1 MSVAIAVGYGSL
13 ANARNVPYFSQT
25 QMDGFQ
31 AIIAQSPPSPMSPE
45 TSPPAE
51 PNNQG
56 NINGESQPAEPNNQG
71 NTNGESQPTE
81 PNTEGNANIEDLN
94 PSANPLLFPTRPEEV
109 KIDITQPITLEQ
121 AIELAIRNNK
131 DLQETRLNLE
141 RSLLELREA
150 EAGWYPN
157 VDLRLNLIDAD
168 TASGQRQLAIATQE
182 GTQEQVGDTQTTSFD
197 GLLELSYNLY
207 TGGRR
212 GADVRRAKRQ
222 VRFNELDVERI
233 TEQTRFV
240 ATRDYLNLQNT
251 GARVN
256 IEQAAVEDATQT
268 LRDAR
273 LLEQAGL
280 GTRFDVLQAEVELA
294 NAQQRLTRAQADQQ
308 TASRRLAQTLSL
320 GQQVEISA
328 KDEIKEAGTWNLS
341 LEESIVLAF
350 KNRAELEQNLLQQE
364 INEQLRQIAL
374 SEIRPQLSAFVS
386 YDFLDDFEDEVS
398 IADGY
403 SLGARVQW
411 RIFDGGAA
419 VARAQQREKDLE
431 INETQFA
438 NQRNQIRLEVE
449 EGYFDL
455 QANQNNIKTA
465 QIAIAQA
472 EESLRLARLRFQ
484 AGVGTQTDVIN
495 AQTALTT
502 ARGDLL
508 TAVIEYNQSLN
519 QLIRAVTNLP
529 EGRLF
534 DLP

>member
-51 PNNQG
+51 PSSEG
-56 NINGESQPAEPNNQG
+56 NANEESPPAEPNNQG
-71 NTNGESQPTE
+71 N
-81 PNTEGNANIEDLN
+81 ANIEYLN

-109 KIDITQPITLEQ
+109 QIDITQPITLEQ
-121 AIELAIRNNK
+121 AIELALRNNQ
-131 DLQETRLNLE
+131 DLQEVRLTLE

-157 VDLRLNLIDAD
+157 LALDLGLTNSDSAGAQLGA
-168 TASGQRQLAIATQE
+168 ALGGQQ
-182 GTQEQVGDTQTTSFD
+182 DTQTTTFN
-197 GLLELSYNLY
+197 GLLDLSYDLY
-207 TGGRR
+207 TGGSRT
-212 GADVRRAKRQ
+212 ADVRRAKRQ

-240 ATRDYLNLQNT
+240 ATRDYLNLQNA
-251 GARVN
+251 GAQVN

-294 NAQQRLTRAQADQQ
+294 NAQQRLTRAEADQQ
-308 TASRRLAQTLSL
+308 TASRQLAQTLSL
-320 GQQVEISA
+320 GPQVGISA
-328 KDEIKEAGTWNLS
+328 RDEIQEAGTWNLT

-364 INEQLRQIAL
+364 INEQLRQIDL

-386 YDFLDDFEDEVS
+386 YDFTDDFEDEVA
-398 IADGY
+398 ITDGY
-403 SLGARVQW
+403 SFGARVRW

-419 VARAQQREKDLE
+419 VAKAQQRERDIE
-431 INETQFA
+431 INQTQFA

-449 EGYFDL
+449 QAYFDL

-465 QIAIAQA
+465 QVAITQA

-508 TAVIEYNQSLN
+508 TAVIDYNRSLN
-519 QLIRAVTNLP
+519 QLQRAITNLP

>member
-1 MSVAIAVGYGSL
+1 MNGSYKIFKIISMSVAIAVGYGSL
-13 ANARNVPYFSQT
+13 ANARNVPDFSQP
-25 QMDGFQ
+25 QMDRFQ

-56 NINGESQPAEPNNQG
+56 NP
-71 NTNGESQPTE
+71 
-81 PNTEGNANIEDLN
+81 NIEYLN

-109 KIDITQPITLEQ
+109 KIDVNQPITLEQ

-131 DLQETRLNLE
+131 ELQEVRLNLE
-141 RSLLELREA
+141 RSFKELREA

-157 VDLRLNLIDAD
+157 VDVLLNLIDAD
-168 TASGQRQLAIATQE
+168 TASGQRQQELATRAGELTIE
-182 GTQEQVGDTQTTSFD
+182 DTQTTTFD
-197 GLLELSYNLY
+197 GLVELSYDLY

-222 VRFNELDVERI
+222 VRLNELQVEQL
-233 TEQTRFV
+233 TEETRFA
-240 ATRDYLNLQNT
+240 ATRDYLGLQDT
-251 GARVN
+251 GAQVQ
-256 IEQAAVEDATQT
+256 IAQAAVEDASQT

-294 NAQQRLTRAQADQQ
+294 NAQQELTRAEANQQ
-308 TASRRLAQTLSL
+308 TASRQLAQTLSV
-320 GQQVEISA
+320 GPQVGLST

-350 KNRAELEQNLLQQE
+350 KNRSELEQRLVQREISEQQ
-364 INEQLRQIAL
+364 RQIAL
-374 SEIRPQLSAFVS
+374 SEIRPQLSVFAN
-386 YDFLDDFEDEVS
+386 YQFLDDLEDEIGIS
-398 IADGY
+398 DGY
-403 SLGARVQW
+403 SVGARVQW

-419 VARAQQREKDLE
+419 VARAQQSEKDIE

-438 NQRNQIRLEVE
+438 NERNQIRLQVE
-449 EGYFDL
+449 QGYFEL

-465 QIAIAQA
+465 QIAITQA

-495 AQTALTT
+495 AQSALTE
-502 ARGDLL
+502 ARGNLL
-508 TAVIEYNQSLN
+508 TAVIDYNQSLN
-519 QLIRAVTNLP
+519 QLQRAVTNLP